1 MTINSVNIV
10 VPLKNEEKGIKNLI
24 ENLMPVLD
32 KIEKK
37 TTISLIDD
45 HSLDQTWSILK
56 QYEQKP
62 VFGN

>member
-10 VPLKNEEKGIKNLI
+10 VPLKNEEKGIKNLM

-56 QYEQKP
+56 QYEQRTKSLL
-62 VFGN
+62 